1 MRLIYISLVSFIPLF
16 MSADPADCTKINDN
30 EKRLQCYDSF
40 FLKDTAET
48 PQVVISDGQEDPA
61 VTQIEKELKI
71 KEAKLLA
78 KEKELQRKEK
88 ELISDQERRWFG
100 FSRKPKEDSDT
111 EELKIFSKIDTVAT
125 KLNYQLLIIL
135 ENGQHWVSVE
145 KFRRHKLKDGYE
157 VEISEGF
164 LSGFALRV
172 PDTKIKIR
180 VRRIK

>member
-1 MRLIYISLVSFIPLF
+1 M
-16 MSADPADCTKINDN
+16 
-30 EKRLQCYDSF
+30 
-40 FLKDTAET
+40 
-48 PQVVISDGQEDPA
+48 
-61 VTQIEKELKI
+61 
-71 KEAKLLA
+71 
-78 KEKELQRKEK
+78 
-88 ELISDQERRWFG
+88 
-100 FSRKPKEDSDT
+100 
-111 EELKIFSKIDTVAT
+111 
-125 KLNYQLLIIL
+125 IIL